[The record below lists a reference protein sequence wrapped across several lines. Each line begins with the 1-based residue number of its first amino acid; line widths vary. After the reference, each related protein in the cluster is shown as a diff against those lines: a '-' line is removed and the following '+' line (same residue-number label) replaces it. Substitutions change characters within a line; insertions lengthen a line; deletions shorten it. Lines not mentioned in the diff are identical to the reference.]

1 MSAWTLVLVVLA
13 ADPATPAPGPV
24 GPAPAAAG
32 AMPAGPTVSVRGAAE
47 AQVGLWP
54 SGFGANG
61 ADVMLSLR
69 PVAGLSVGD
78 VFALE
83 LGPTFR
89 LRVIDLPPDNRS
101 SDFGGVLRRADWD
114 ELSDFGQL
122 LSSLRIGADSS
133 PVFVRAGPA
142 WKKTLGLGHLINRYS
157 NQDNPD
163 YHPASGTAVAAVG
176 PLRGEFFASDVLG
189 GRLFAGDLAWDLGR
203 TFSNDADVRDR
214 YVLALELAH
223 DASRA
228 GLPFRVDSSVA
239 RVAPPSV
246 TLLQLDGSAMLVRS
260 QSVRVSAVAGLGNRL
275 DAGDLGFVAGGLLDA
290 NVAELGFSFKLEL
303 RKQAGGYRQGF
314 FGPTWELSR
323 YADTGF
329 SGVAQGL
336 ASLPNSWSVMGEARL
351 GVGSAVSVEL
361 FAEHFFFGRTDLDAT
376 VNLVVLGSW
385 LTAQARATVVGLEG
399 TPRWAVDAALKA
411 RLFPSFYVLGQG
423 GTVFFPQPD
432 GTLLRG
438 VAASV
443 GVGVDFER

>member
-1 MSAWTLVLVVLA
+1 MTPLSLLVMLLSAE
-13 ADPATPAPGPV
+13 PATTPV
-24 GPAPAAAG
+24 SSAAAPAPAQSVAS
-32 AMPAGPTVSVRGAAE
+32 GPSVSVRGAAE
-47 AQVGLWP
+47 AQAGLLP

-61 ADVMLSLR
+61 EDVMLSLR
-69 PVAGLSVGD
+69 PVAGFSVSD

-89 LRVIDLPPDNRS
+89 LRLIDLAPDNRS

-114 ELSDFGQL
+114 ELSDFGQI

-163 YHPASGTAVAAVG
+163 YHPASGTVVVAVG
-176 PLRGEFFASDVLG
+176 PLRGEFFASDILG
-189 GRLFAGDLAWDLGR
+189 ARLFAGDLAWDLGR
-203 TFSNDADVRDR
+203 TFSDHAEVRDR

-228 GLPFRVDSSVA
+228 GLPFRPDPSMA
-239 RVAPPSV
+239 RVGLPAL

-260 QSVRVSAVAGLGNRL
+260 QSLRVSALAGLGNRL
-275 DAGDLGFVAGGLLDA
+275 DAGDLGFVAGGLMDA
-290 NVAELGFSFKLEL
+290 NVAELGISLKLEL

-329 SGVAQGL
+329 SGSPQAAV
-336 ASLPNSWSVMGEARL
+336 SLPNSWSVMGEARL
-351 GVGSAVSVEL
+351 GVGTAASVEL

-376 VNLVVLGSW
+376 VNLVLLGSW

-399 TPRWAVDAALKA
+399 TPRWAVNAQLKA

-432 GTLLRG
+432 GSLVRG
-438 VAASV
+438 VAVSA

>member
-1 MSAWTLVLVVLA
+1 MTAWTLVLVVLA
-13 ADPATPAPGPV
+13 AEPAAPV
-24 GPAPAAAG
+24 PAPAPAPTV
-32 AMPAGPTVSVRGAAE
+32 PAGPTVSVRGAAE
-47 AQVGLWP
+47 AQAGLLP
-54 SGFGANG
+54 SGFGTNG
-61 ADVMLSLR
+61 ADVMVSLR

-78 VFALE
+78 VFSIE

-89 LRVIDLPPDNRS
+89 LRVIDLPPDNRA

-114 ELSDFGQL
+114 ELSDFGQV

-163 YHPASGTAVAAVG
+163 YHPASGTAVVAVG

-203 TFSNDADVRDR
+203 TFSGNVDVRDR

-228 GLPFRVDSSVA
+228 GLPFRPDPSVA
-239 RVAPPSV
+239 RVAPPAL

-290 NVAELGFSFKLEL
+290 NVAELGLSFKLEL

-351 GVGSAVSVEL
+351 GVGTAASVEL

-399 TPRWAVDAALKA
+399 TPRWAVNASLKA

-423 GTVFFPQPD
+423 GTVCFPQPD